1 MKKLFASL
9 LLALLPVG
17 SAVAQVGSDEALDFL
32 LAKLAA
38 QNGDYGEA
46 LERIERVVTRTPD
59 DPVPLFERAS
69 ILLESGRAD
78 RGEAELRKLI
88 ERFPAFVDGR
98 RLLGR
103 LVLDRAGNDPVK
115 LGEAARHL
123 REAYRLAPGDLNT
136 GMTAAQVLMAVGR
149 LEDAEKILANL
160 VEDAPDQRII
170 NYTYAQVLSKL
181 GRADE
186 AVPYLEKVVAVDA
199 TYAPAVFQLVDIYQS
214 ANEWKKAAE
223 ALEPLVARDPLNLDL
238 QRQQSLFYLRAGDS
252 AKARTRLEQLIK
264 ADPND
269 GRTAFYLAEA
279 LTDLGAFE
287 EADAIYSRLLKKTPD
302 DPELLVSYGL
312 SLLGQKKY
320 DEAERNF
327 KTLLAMNEI
336 PDNVAAMARTQ
347 LALVELQRDRY
358 AEAVDYTRPV
368 LTFGGKLNLQ
378 AINIALEALR
388 RQKQYAEGLQLLE
401 PLLEE
406 YESDPYLRS
415 REVEFL
421 LRLGKLEE
429 ARALAEKQ
437 IESPNRRSLAVI
449 DAYGSAEQYDEGIR
463 LLERVYSRDASDREV
478 VFQLGAFHERAGNVK
493 DAEKFFLE
501 LLKTQPDFAPA
512 LNYLGYMWAEAGTN
526 LRRAEEMLL
535 EAVRQE
541 PANGAYVDSLGWVY
555 YKLGNLDLAEKHLTE
570 AARLVP
576 RDPTIQEHLGD
587 VFRKK
592 GEHRLALEKYRTAL
606 SLQPPA
612 KEEAVLRDKVAE
624 VERLVR

>member
-17 SAVAQVGSDEALDFL
+17 SAVAQVSSDEALDFL

-38 QNGDYGEA
+38 QNGNYGEA
-46 LERIERVVTRTPD
+46 LERIERVVARTPD

-69 ILLESGRAD
+69 ILLESGKVD
-78 RGEAELRKLI
+78 RGEAELRKMV
-88 ERFPAFVDGR
+88 ERFPTFVDGR

-136 GMTAAQVLMAVGR
+136 GMTAAQVLVAVGR

-186 AVPYLEKVVAVDA
+186 AVPYLEKVVAVDS

-287 EADAIYSRLLKKTPD
+287 EADAIYSRLLKKTPN

-347 LALVELQRDRY
+347 LALIELQRDRY
-358 AEAVDYTRPV
+358 AESVEYARPV

-378 AINIALEALR
+378 AVNIALEALR
-388 RQKQYAEGLQLLE
+388 RQKQYAEGLQLLK
-401 PLLEE
+401 PLIEE
-406 YESDPYLRS
+406 YGTDPYLRS

-421 LRLGKLEE
+421 LRLGKLDE

-449 DAYGSAEQYDEGIR
+449 DAYGSAERYDEGIK
-463 LLERVYSRDASDREV
+463 LLERVYSRDTSDREV

-501 LLKTQPDFAPA
+501 LLKSEPGFAPA

-555 YKLGNLDLAEKHLTE
+555 YKLGNLELAEKHLTE

-576 RDPTIQEHLGD
+576 KDPTIQEHLGD

-624 VERLVR
+624 IERLVR